1 MWTPE
6 TRARHDR
13 DHLRYGSDL
22 SDEEWRVLAPFL
34 PPPAKT
40 GRHRHWPMREM
51 LNAIFYVLRSGC
63 PWRLLPEHFPP
74 HQTTY
79 RWFVRFRDD
88 GLWESLNHRLVM
100 LDRERIERQASPS
113 AAVIDSQ
120 SVKTTESGGPR
131 GFDAGKKIKGR
142 KRHAMVDTDGRA
154 LVLQAHPASVQ
165 DRDGAVPLLQAS
177 RGSYPFVE
185 RVFADTAYAADR
197 VANATRIVVEIV
209 RKMPGQDR
217 VPRAPAPLGGRKIL
231 RLDQPQSPP
240 RQRFRGDHRLR
251 NRLPLRRI
259 RHASDTAA
267 RTCGLSFESTFR
279 GCLETQGWLLNFGKS
294 MESEEKFISSWSLRC
309 GRLRHGRGMTAT
321 ICVMAAI

>member
-13 DHLRYGSDL
+13 DHLRYGSDV
-22 SDEEWRVLAPFL
+22 SDEEWNLLAPLL

-40 GRHRHWPMREM
+40 GRHREWPMREM
-51 LNAIFYVLRSGC
+51 VNAIFYVLRSGC

-88 GLWESLNHRLVM
+88 GLWESLNHHLVM
-100 LDRERIERQASPS
+100 LDRERVGREASPS

-131 GFDAGKKIKGR
+131 GFDANKKIKGR
-142 KRHAMVDTDGRA
+142 KRHVMVDTDGRA
-154 LVLQAHPASVQ
+154 LELQLTPASVQ

-177 RGSYPFVE
+177 RGPFPFVQH
-185 RVFADTAYAADR
+185 VFADTAYAGER

-209 RKMPGQDR
+209 RKLPDQVGFT
-217 VPRAPAPLGGRKIL
+217 VLPRRWVVE
-231 RLDQPQSPP
+231 
-240 RQRFRGDHRLR
+240 RFLAWINR
-251 NRLPLRRI
+251 NRRLAKDFEGTIASATAFLYAASVMLLARRI
-259 RHASDTAA
+259 A
-267 RTCGLSFESTFR
+267 RV
-279 GCLETQGWLLNFGKS
+279 
-294 MESEEKFISSWSLRC
+294 
-309 GRLRHGRGMTAT
+309 A
-321 ICVMAAI
+321 

>member
-22 SDEEWRVLAPFL
+22 SDEEWQILASLL
-34 PPPAKT
+34 PSPAKT
-40 GRHRHWPMREM
+40 GRRWVWPMREM

-88 GLWESLNHRLVM
+88 GLWESLNHHLVM
-100 LDRERIERQASPS
+100 LDRERVGREASPS

-142 KRHAMVDTDGRA
+142 KRHALVDTDGRA
-154 LVLQAHPASVQ
+154 LTLQVHPASVQ

-177 RGSYPFVE
+177 RGSFPFIQ
-185 RVFADTAYAADR
+185 RVFADAAYAAER

-209 RKMPGQDR
+209 RKLPDQVGFT
-217 VPRAPAPLGGRKIL
+217 VLPRRWVVE
-231 RLDQPQSPP
+231 
-240 RQRFRGDHRLR
+240 RFFAWINR
-251 NRLPLRRI
+251 NRRLAKDFEGTIASATAFVQAASVILLIRRL
-259 RHASDTAA
+259 A
-267 RTCGLSFESTFR
+267 RG
-279 GCLETQGWLLNFGKS
+279 
-294 MESEEKFISSWSLRC
+294 
-309 GRLRHGRGMTAT
+309 
-321 ICVMAAI
+321 